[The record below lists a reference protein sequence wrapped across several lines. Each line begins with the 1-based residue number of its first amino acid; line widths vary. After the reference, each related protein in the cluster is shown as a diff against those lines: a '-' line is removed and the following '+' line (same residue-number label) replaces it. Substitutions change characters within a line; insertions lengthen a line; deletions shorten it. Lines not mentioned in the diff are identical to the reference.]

1 MDRITSLFG
10 PGDFCDTSGA
20 DTAPEGPMTTK
31 QFTMAIRRLG
41 YTPHNAHQLLGIARS
56 TVFRIVAGDSKVPPV
71 VEKLL
76 KMYEL
81 HGVPGEHK

>member
-1 MDRITSLFG
+1 
-10 PGDFCDTSGA
+10 
-20 DTAPEGPMTTK
+20 MTTK

-41 YTPHNAHQLLGIARS
+41 YTPHNAHELLGIARS
-56 TVFRIVAGDSKVPPV
+56 TVFRIVNGESKVPAV

-81 HGVPGEHK
+81 HGVPE